1 MARPSTTLP
10 ILIICVVLA
19 TTTAL
24 AFQNALAP
32 KPTTRQSSTL
42 LFATT
47 EQKNSRRDFLSS
59 AGAVGLL
66 SSVLVGT
73 RASPARAVDVGGKI
87 VYGDESIMAPKAH
100 GTSEAPVQS
109 DLLYGVSNKLADRI
123 TNYNRHFAEI
133 GGYFE
138 STDLEKVVLEAK
150 EPVTFYD
157 SVTGKP
163 LFVAPLGRSAEDFI
177 EESRIHGWPSFRDTE
192 VVWQN
197 VRVLRKSGE
206 TVSVD
211 GTHLGHNLPDRKGNR
226 YCINLVSVAGRP
238 TNTAA

>member
-1 MARPSTTLP
+1 MARTATIP
-10 ILIICVVLA
+10 ILICAVAA
-19 TTTAL
+19 TTAF
-24 AFQNALAP
+24 AFQNALATP
-32 KPTTRQSSTL
+32 KPTRQSPAP

-47 EQKNSRRDFLSS
+47 TENSRRDFLMS
-59 AGAVGLL
+59 AGAFGVL
-66 SSVLVGT
+66 SSALAG
-73 RASPARAVDVGGKI
+73 RASPAGAVDVGGKI

-123 TNYNRHFAEI
+123 TNYNRHFAESA
-133 GGYFE
+133 GYFQ
-138 STDLEKVVLEAK
+138 STDFEKVVTEAK

-163 LFVAPLGRSAEDFI
+163 LFIAPLGRSAEDFI
-177 EESRIHGWPSFRDTE
+177 EESRIHGWPSFRDSE

-197 VRVLRKSGE
+197 VRILRKSGE

-238 TNTAA
+238 NTVA